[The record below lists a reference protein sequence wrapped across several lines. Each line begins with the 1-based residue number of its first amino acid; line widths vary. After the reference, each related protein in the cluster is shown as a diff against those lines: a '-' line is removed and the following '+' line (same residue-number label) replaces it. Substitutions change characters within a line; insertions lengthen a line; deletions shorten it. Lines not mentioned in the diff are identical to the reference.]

1 MMKKYVLLF
10 VAMISLHLS
19 SQVRVS
25 TQVPGVVEAGEKF
38 RLEFV
43 VNSAD
48 IEDIKIPVLTGFDV
62 LYGPSTSTMQS
73 IQIINGK
80 QTNNSNTT
88 LTYTVVARKSG
99 TYTIPGATVTVGRK
113 SYKANSVRL
122 RVVPASANS
131 RSNGRNANSSQG
143 VSAPS
148 AGNGN
153 ISAKDLFITL
163 TANKTKVYEQE
174 AVLLTYKV
182 YTRVNLTQLSGKMP
196 DLKGFLVQE
205 INLPQEK
212 SFTIENYKGQN
223 YKSCVWSQY
232 VLFPQQAGKLTIPSI
247 RFDGIVVVPDAQIDP
262 FEAFFSGGTGGIEK
276 KKSLMAPELAID
288 VKELPKSGR
297 SPSFSGGV
305 GKLSINAQKI
315 GREAK
320 TGEAMTFRVVLSG
333 RGNMKLLKTPDV
345 KFPSDFERYAPK
357 TSENTKLTAAGM
369 EGSMTFDF
377 LVVPRKEGKAEIPA
391 IEYTYFDTD
400 TYSYV
405 TLRTSPVGFNVG
417 KGKGGTSALGKGDI
431 DLLNQD
437 IRYIKLGEEDLKV
450 PGRHFAGSAFYYM
463 LCGAIILAFI
473 VVTVVLRERI
483 KRNSDTAGILRR
495 GAGKKANKRLAKAEK
510 LMRGNNDALFYEEMM
525 RAVNEYVGHRFQI
538 PLSELTKDTMLS
550 TLKAKGVEQ
559 EVAMEVVNILSECEF
574 ARYAPSVNG
583 GQMDK
588 LLSRA
593 NVVINSLEQAV
604 KKNKL

>member
-1 MMKKYVLLF
+1 MKKYVLLF
-10 VAMISLHLS
+10 IAIISLHLS
-19 SQVRVS
+19 AQVRVS
-25 TQVPGVVEAGEKF
+25 TQVPEVVAAGDKF

-48 IEDIKIPVLTGFDV
+48 IDDIRIPVLTGFEV

-80 QTNNSNTT
+80 KTNNSSTT
-88 LTYTVVARKSG
+88 LTYTVVANKSG
-99 TYTIPGATVTVGRK
+99 TYTIPGATVKVGGK

-122 RVVPASANS
+122 RVVPSNSNS
-131 RSNGRNANSSQG
+131 RSGGRSSSSSQG
-143 VSAPS
+143 VSMSSS
-148 AGNGN
+148 ANGR

-182 YTRVNLTQLSGKMP
+182 YSRVNLTQLSGKMP

-212 SFTIENYKGQN
+212 SFTVENYKGQN

-262 FEAFFSGGTGGIEK
+262 FEAFFNGGVGGIEK
-276 KKSLMAPELAID
+276 KKSLMSPDLTID
-288 VKELPKSGR
+288 VKELPKAGR
-297 SPSFSGGV
+297 SANFSGGV
-305 GKLSINAQKI
+305 GKLSITAQNI
-315 GREAK
+315 GGAPK

-357 TSENTKLTAAGM
+357 TSENTKLTVSGM

-377 LVVPRKEGKAEIPA
+377 LVVPRKEGRAEIPP

-400 TYSYV
+400 THSYI
-405 TLRTSPVGFNVG
+405 TLRTSSVGFSVG
-417 KGKGGTSALGKGDI
+417 KGKGGAAALGKDDI
-431 DLLNQD
+431 DFLNQD
-437 IRYIKLGEEDLKV
+437 IRYIKLGDENLKV
-450 PGRHFAGSAFYYM
+450 PGRHFAGSVSYWM
-463 LCGAIILAFI
+463 TCGGIILAFI
-473 VVTVVLRERI
+473 IVTIALRERI
-483 KRNSDTAGILRR
+483 KRNSDAASVLRR

-510 LMRGNNDALFYEEMM
+510 LMRSNKNSLFYEEMM
-525 RAVNEYVGHRFQI
+525 RAINEYVSHRFQI
-538 PLSELTKDTMLS
+538 PVAELTKDTMLS
-550 TLKAKGVEQ
+550 TLKGRGIE
-559 EVAMEVVNILSECEF
+559 EDVATEVVNILSECEF
-574 ARYAPSVNG
+574 ARYAPSANG
-583 GQMDK
+583 GKMDTV
-588 LLSRA
+588 LSRA